1 MSDVSL
7 AKLSWEM
14 MGAQDLIGMQ
24 ELSTL
29 QLEIE
34 SDKKNDK
41 DKNSNAVHITFPKIK
56 LTWNMKFWM
65 NEY

>member
-34 SDKKNDK
+34 SDEKM
-41 DKNSNAVHITFPKIK
+41 IR
-56 LTWNMKFWM
+56 
-65 NEY
+65 